1 MRVDLRRP
9 MRERYNIPFEQAA
22 TMKTMPKTSLAIIV
36 LLGAAFFDGPATS
49 AIVAAERAQMAP
61 ASDLSAQTRRVRP
74 RVRIYRQP
82 AAWPYP
88 RPGYYSWP
96 GPNAVRRC
104 VDWYAM
110 ENRPSGTVVTPQM
123 RCWWVSR

>member
-9 MRERYNIPFEQAA
+9 MRERYNILFEQAA
-22 TMKTMPKTSLAIIV
+22 IMKTMRKAPVAIIA
-36 LLGAAFFDGPATS
+36 LLAASVSDGRMTPA
-49 AIVAAERAQMAP
+49 AAERAATAE
-61 ASDLSAQTRRVRP
+61 ASELSAQTRRVRP

-96 GPNAVRRC
+96 GPNAVRQC

-110 ENRPSGTVVTPQM
+110 EYRPSGPVITPQI

>member
-9 MRERYNIPFEQAA
+9 MRERYNIPLEQAA

-36 LLGAAFFDGPATS
+36 LLGATVFEGLATPA
-49 AIVAAERAQMAP
+49 IAAGERAQLAT

-96 GPNAVRRC
+96 GPNAVRQC

-110 ENRPSGTVVTPQM
+110 EYRPSGTVITPQM

>member
-1 MRVDLRRP
+1 

-22 TMKTMPKTSLAIIV
+22 TMKAIPKTPLAIIV
-36 LLGAAFFDGPATS
+36 LLGAVVFYGPVS
-49 AIVAAERAQMAP
+49 PAAGRERAQMAT

-82 AAWPYP
+82 AAWLYP

-96 GPNAVRRC
+96 GPNAVRQC
-104 VDWYAM
+104 VDWYAL
-110 ENRPSGTVVTPQM
+110 ENRPSGTVITPQM

>member
-9 MRERYNIPFEQAA
+9 MRERYNIPLEQAA
-22 TMKTMPKTSLAIIV
+22 TMKTMRKASLAIIA
-36 LLGAAFFDGPATS
+36 LLAAAVSDGWMMP
-49 AIVAAERAQMAP
+49 VAAGERAQMAT

-96 GPNAVRRC
+96 GPNAMRQC

-110 ENRPSGTVVTPQM
+110 EYRPSGTVITPQM

>member
-1 MRVDLRRP
+1 MCVDLRRP
-9 MRERYNIPFEQAA
+9 MRERYSIRLEQAGIMN
-22 TMKTMPKTSLAIIV
+22 TMRKTSLVIIV
-36 LLGAAFFDGPATS
+36 LLGAAVFDGRATPAATG
-49 AIVAAERAQMAP
+49 ERAQAAE

-82 AAWPYP
+82 SAWPYP

-110 ENRPSGTVVTPQM
+110 EYRPSGTVITPQM
-123 RCWWVSR
+123 RCWWVSG

>member
-9 MRERYNIPFEQAA
+9 MRERYNILVEQAA
-22 TMKTMPKTSLAIIV
+22 IMKTMPRTTLAVIA
-36 LLGAAFFDGPATS
+36 LLAAALVDGPVS
-49 AIVAAERAQMAP
+49 PAAAGERAQTAE

-96 GPNAVRRC
+96 GPNAVRQC
-104 VDWYAM
+104 VDWYAL
-110 ENRPSGTVVTPQM
+110 ENRPSGTVITPQM
-123 RCWWVSR
+123 RCWWVSG

>member
-1 MRVDLRRP
+1 M
-9 MRERYNIPFEQAA
+9 N
-22 TMKTMPKTSLAIIV
+22 TMPKASLAIIA
-36 LLGAAFFDGPATS
+36 LLGAALADGPVS
-49 AIVAAERAQMAP
+49 PAAAGERAQMAA

-82 AAWPYP
+82 SAWPYP

-96 GPNAVRRC
+96 GPNAVRQC

-110 ENRPSGTVVTPQM
+110 EFRPSGTVVTPQM

>member
-9 MRERYNIPFEQAA
+9 MRERYNILLERAA
-22 TMKTMPKTSLAIIV
+22 IMNTVPRASLAIIA
-36 LLGAAFFDGPATS
+36 LLGAALADGPVS
-49 AIVAAERAQMAP
+49 PAAAGERTQTAE

-96 GPNAVRRC
+96 GPNAVRQC

-110 ENRPSGTVVTPQM
+110 ENRPIGTVITPQM

>member
-1 MRVDLRRP
+1 MHVDLRRP
-9 MRERYNIPFEQAA
+9 MRERYNIPFGQTAI
-22 TMKTMPKTSLAIIV
+22 MKTMRKLSLAIIA
-36 LLGAAFFDGPATS
+36 LLAAAVSDGWMTPS
-49 AIVAAERAQMAP
+49 AAGGRAPIAE

-96 GPNAVRRC
+96 GPNAVRQC
-104 VDWYAM
+104 VDWYAA
-110 ENRPSGTVVTPQM
+110 EYRPSGPVITPQM

>member
-1 MRVDLRRP
+1 M
-9 MRERYNIPFEQAA
+9 N
-22 TMKTMPKTSLAIIV
+22 TMPRTTLAVIA
-36 LLGAAFFDGPATS
+36 LLAAALADGSVS
-49 AIVAAERAQMAP
+49 AAEAGERAQTAE

-96 GPNAVRRC
+96 GPNAVRQC
-104 VDWYAM
+104 VDWYAL
-110 ENRPSGTVVTPQM
+110 ENRPSGPVITPQM
-123 RCWWVSR
+123 RCWWVSG